1 MLDTPYVRGAEKL
14 RQRIASIRKKTGLPK
29 MVDEIGI
36 LLHRRTMDRFDRG
49 VDPDGVPWQPLA
61 ISTLERKRRDGS
73 ADRGMLV
80 RTGALRAAIRMI
92 RGGAG
97 AMYTNT
103 GAGVRI
109 GIEDKE
115 IAERARYQQNGVPG
129 RIPARRILGI
139 GRLDVK
145 AVDSLLRRRAAQIE
159 RGL

>member
-1 MLDTPYVRGAEKL
+1 MIDTPYVRGAEKL
-14 RQRIASIRKKTGLPK
+14 RQRIATIRKKTGLPK
-29 MVDEIGI
+29 MVDEIGV

-61 ISTLERKRRDGS
+61 ISTLARKRQAG
-73 ADRGMLV
+73 AGEQGMLV
-80 RTGALRAAIRMI
+80 RSGRLRASIRLI

-103 GAGVRI
+103 GAGIRI
-109 GIEDKE
+109 GIQDREVAKY
-115 IAERARYQQNGVPG
+115 ARYQQEGVPG

-145 AVDSLLRRRAAQIE
+145 AVDALMRRRAVQLE
-159 RGL
+159 RSL